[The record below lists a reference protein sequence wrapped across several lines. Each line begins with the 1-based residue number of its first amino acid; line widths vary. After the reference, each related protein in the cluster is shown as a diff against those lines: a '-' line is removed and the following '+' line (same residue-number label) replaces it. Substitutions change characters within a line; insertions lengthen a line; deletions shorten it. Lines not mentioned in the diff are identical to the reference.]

1 MSGQKESAFILKNEF
16 DEPIVIPTWFNNLA
30 DLGLKVARWDK
41 SKGNLVIAL
50 VAPAPDYA
58 ALAVAFGMTIS
69 LRKELIK
76 VNSSVNIADIK
87 QLSGRDVLFSNG
99 KTKKIGKLVIDDS
112 GRINVIG
119 DKDGPVD
126 AGTLVAIKPATAYG
140 EIQKQRAQVDIDR
153 KLGPISSKINSENT
167 YDLVAETRFLL
178 VGDRNRNIEQSSLLV
193 GLKNDQMNF
202 ESLSTFIR
210 QKDSK
215 DNFGWNMETISTN
228 DFLGIDSF
236 FNSPDIISSGNRA
249 TAEILDA
256 NKVGIGNL
264 ICILSEGNELQTA
277 LAELSRLKR
286 YWTDL
291 DLKSFGWNPYPLFR
305 GIACLDKKQ

>member
-1 MSGQKESAFILKNEF
+1 
-16 DEPIVIPTWFNNLA
+16 
-30 DLGLKVARWDK
+30 
-41 SKGNLVIAL
+41 
-50 VAPAPDYA
+50 
-58 ALAVAFGMTIS
+58 MTIS

-76 VNSSVNIADIK
+76 ENSSLNIANIK
-87 QLSGRDVLFSNG
+87 QLNGKDVLFSNG
-99 KTKKIGKLVIDDS
+99 KTKKIGKLVIDDL

-126 AGTLVAIKPATAYG
+126 AGNLVAIKPATAYG

-193 GLKNDQMNF
+193 GLKNDQANF
-202 ESLSTFIR
+202 ESMSTFIR

-228 DFLGIDSF
+228 DFLEINSF

-305 GIACLDKKQ
+305 GIACLDKK